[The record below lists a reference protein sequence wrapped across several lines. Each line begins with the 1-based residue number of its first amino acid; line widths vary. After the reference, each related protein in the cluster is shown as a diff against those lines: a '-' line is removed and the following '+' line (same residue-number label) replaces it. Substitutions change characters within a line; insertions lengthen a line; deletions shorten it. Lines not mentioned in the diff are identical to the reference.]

1 MNWILY
7 IKTFM
12 LFILS
17 SDDGILSCMEKRYR
31 FHAGCRMCAWPN
43 NKRYNRGN
51 PQEMLMFSR
60 NDLCLLHNLKSE
72 EYIVLVENG
81 HDVHL
86 YSRMTG
92 HEWIVISPYGGS
104 VCEILHR
111 HSVRY
116 PFHHQRGKY
125 ASLVLA
131 FDYIR
136 KHDTWYNNKTE
147 RRTASLSTK
156 R

>member
-1 MNWILY
+1 M
-7 IKTFM
+7 
-12 LFILS
+12 
-17 SDDGILSCMEKRYR
+17 RR
-31 FHAGCRMCAWPN
+31 GCP
-43 NKRYNRGN
+43 
-51 PQEMLMFSR
+51 MFSR
-60 NDLCLLHNLKSE
+60 NELNLLHNLKLEE

-92 HEWIVISPYGGS
+92 HEWIVISPYDGS
-104 VCEILHR
+104 TCEILHR

-136 KHDTWYNNKTE
+136 KHDTWYYNKTE
-147 RRTASLSTK
+147 WHNASLSI
-156 R
+156 RC